1 MSTIDRPE
9 NNSNSNNSNSNNS
22 NSNNSNS
29 NNSNLNKSNPKKSRR
44 SLFLVLATF
53 ALPII
58 LAKVALEA
66 QWLDMGVTNKGTLLT
81 NELTLEQLGLK
92 TTDFEQ
98 HWLII
103 YSLPEQCSI
112 HCQQTLET
120 VHNTYVALGKEMP
133 RVFPVALYQN
143 ELSTEQRQKI
153 SQSKWQL
160 LAMPEQAKQQIVK
173 PQIFIVDPLGNVF
186 LSHQLPE
193 NTKQLP
199 QLGKQILADMKKLL
213 KYSKVG

>member
-9 NNSNSNNSNSNNS
+9 
-22 NSNNSNS
+22 NNSNS

-133 RVFPVALYQN
+133 RVFPIALYQN

-160 LAMPEQAKQQIVK
+160 LAMPEQAKQQIVTS
-173 PQIFIVDPLGNVF
+173 QIFIVDPLGNVF

>member
-9 NNSNSNNSNSNNS
+9 
-22 NSNNSNS
+22 NNSNS

-58 LAKVALEA
+58 LAKVALEG

-160 LAMPEQAKQQIVK
+160 LAMPEQAKQQIVTS
-173 PQIFIVDPLGNVF
+173 QIFIVDPLGNVF

>member
-9 NNSNSNNSNSNNS
+9 
-22 NSNNSNS
+22 NNSNS

-120 VHNTYVALGKEMP
+120 VHNTYVALGKELP

-160 LAMPEQAKQQIVK
+160 LAMPEQAKQQIVTS
-173 PQIFIVDPLGNVF
+173 QIFIVDPLGNVF

>member
-1 MSTIDRPE
+1 MSTIELPE
-9 NNSNSNNSNSNNS
+9 NNN
-22 NSNNSNS
+22 
-29 NNSNLNKSNPKKSRR
+29 NLNKSKSKKSRR
-44 SLFLVLATF
+44 SLFMVLAAF

-58 LAKVALEA
+58 LAKLALEQ

-98 HWLII
+98 HWLIL
-103 YSLPEQCSI
+103 YNLPEHCSI
-112 HCQQTLET
+112 DCQKTFEAI
-120 VHNTYVALGKEMP
+120 HNTYVALGKEMP

-143 ELSTEQRQKI
+143 ELSGEQRQKI
-153 SQSKWQL
+153 SESKWQL
-160 LAMPEQAKQQIVK
+160 LAMPEQAKQHLTK

-193 NTKQLP
+193 NTEQLP

>member
-9 NNSNSNNSNSNNS
+9 NNS

-133 RVFPVALYQN
+133 RVFPIALYQN

-160 LAMPEQAKQQIVK
+160 LAMPEQAKQQIVTS
-173 PQIFIVDPLGNVF
+173 QIFIVDPLGNVF